1 MRGRLKVFLIVA
13 TCVLLVTPFAVA
25 AGATRTAS
33 LQRSK
38 PFTIQMSWGKFTLSP
53 EIQAAAAKKLKEGK
67 ELDIP
72 VFSFVTGDEFFVPVR
87 RGIAD
92 AGKKLHVKS
101 GLFGPVGVD
110 QPKMLAD
117 IESYLAR
124 KPDGIAVQLGSEND
138 ARALINRLVDSGI
151 PVITYGTDAP
161 TTKRLA
167 FTGQDLTKS
176 GFEVGKLMVQ
186 KLKAKGVTSGSIAL
200 FATAATADY
209 AKNHR
214 IPGFVKAVKQAL
226 PKIKFLTPV
235 TVGADISAAVGLAD
249 AAVRGKSDVVG
260 MYSADEQVVALATW
274 EKQNAQAH
282 KYVIVG
288 HNVLPTEL
296 RLMADGYIDGLVGQ
310 KPYLQGYNS
319 VAWIYRFVTTGKVI
333 CRVCDTGFP
342 IVATA
347 AKAKQMLA
355 TNCGGQT
362 CG

>member
-1 MRGRLKVFLIVA
+1 MRWRPKVVVLVG
-13 TCVLLVTPFAVA
+13 TCVLFQTPFALA
-25 AGATRTAS
+25 TGATRAA
-33 LQRSK
+33 K
-38 PFTIQMSWGKFTLSP
+38 PFTIQMPWGKFTLSP
-53 EIQAAAAKKLKEGK
+53 EIQASVAKKVKAGQQ
-67 ELDIP
+67 LDIP

-87 RGIAD
+87 TGIAD
-92 AGKKLHVKS
+92 AGKKLHVKT

-138 ARALINRLVDSGI
+138 ARTLINRLIDSGI

-186 KLKAKGVTSGSIAL
+186 KLKAKRIATGTIAL

-214 IPGFVKAVKQAL
+214 IPGFVKAVKQSL

-235 TVGADISAAVGLAD
+235 TVGPDISAAVGLVD

-260 MYSADEQVVALATW
+260 MYSADEQVVAMATW

-310 KPYLQGYNS
+310 RPYIQGYNS
-319 VAWIYRFVTTGKVI
+319 VAWIYRFVTTGKVL
-333 CRVCDTGFP
+333 CRVCNTGFP
-342 IVATA
+342 SVATA
-347 AKAKQMLA
+347 AQAKKMLS
-355 TNCGGQT
+355 TNCGGQS